1 MGKSR
6 ELFILLNTKKLL
18 LLIPEVY
25 PFLLL
30 NQLILLV
37 LIPTIIRSL
46 CLLIRYCV
54 RWLLLVVM
62 LLLHYLDK
70 IKMK

>member
-25 PFLLL
+25 PLLLL

-37 LIPTIIRSL
+37 LVPTIIRSL
-46 CLLIRYCV
+46 SLLIRCYV
-54 RWLLLVVM
+54 RWLLLVGM
-62 LLLHYLDK
+62 LLLHSLDK
-70 IKMK
+70 YKMK